1 MATSK
6 TADKK
11 GLKLSRPSKPTVIIP
26 FTPTMPDVNLL
37 PPRVF
42 AAGEAAKARHRLA
55 LAGGALV
62 LVIAGVYLAQTAQIM
77 VANRALDRE
86 TAKSAALERQVRNL
100 TPVKVFYAGV
110 SAQKATVQ
118 KTMAQELYFSLVAS
132 ELSASRAPG
141 VSIDTLTVATSADP
155 SAGAATASTC
165 PAANPFAPAKIVSCV
180 QFTGAAPRR
189 ENVAAF
195 LVNLHKNPKFANI
208 YIPVTDSGDAKPV
221 TFTGSVG
228 VTEAFYTGRY
238 AKDTWLLKDVAA
250 K

>member
-11 GLKLSRPSKPTVIIP
+11 GLRQSRPSKPTVIIP

-42 AAGEAAKARHRLA
+42 DAVEAAKARHRLA
-55 LAGGALV
+55 FAGGALV
-62 LVIAGVYLAQTAQIM
+62 LVVAGGYLAQTAQIM
-77 VANRALDRE
+77 VANKALDTE
-86 TAKSAALERQVRNL
+86 TAKSAPLEKQVRTL
-100 TPVKVFYAGV
+100 TPFKVFYAGV

-118 KTMAQELYFSLVAS
+118 KTMAQELYFSQVAS
-132 ELSASRAPG
+132 ELSKMRAPG
-141 VSIDTLTVATSADP
+141 VSIDTLTIATSADTGA
-155 SAGAATASTC
+155 SAATSSSC
-165 PAANPFAPAKIVSCV
+165 PPANPFTPAKIVTCV
-180 QFTGAAPRR
+180 QFTGAAPKR

-208 YIPVTDSGDAKPV
+208 YIPVTDSGDEKPI

-228 VTEAFYTGRY
+228 ITELFYTGRY
-238 AKDTWLLKDVAA
+238 AKDSWLLKDVAP